1 MYPLSNR
8 RSFGIAPLHGTG
20 TVTIEET
27 KLAPS
32 RRSQKYTVDTPGGR
46 RSGAS
51 AIHATSLVALALLTV
66 LW

>member
-32 RRSQKYTVDTPGGR
+32 RRSQKYTVDTPGKK
-46 RSGAS
+46 SGAS